1 MKQAWYNKKWAIIL
15 LHTAAWVT
23 LFSLPYL
30 LRPTYN
36 AADQPPKLPENET
49 AKFIIFRINDLMLI
63 GFFYLNVFVLFP
75 KLLYKKKYL
84 LYILSITFYFALLIL
99 QGWLLRISF
108 TQPDHAFTLQK
119 HIFFQFFIFI
129 FILACSVAYRTI
141 RDKIAADNL
150 AKEKENE
157 FLKTELSLLRS
168 QVSPHFMFNVLNNM
182 VALARKQ
189 SDQLEPSLIKL
200 SSLMRYML
208 YETDEEK
215 VSLEK
220 ETDYLQSYI
229 DLQQQ
234 RFGKKVAINTHF
246 SPADKTYFIEP
257 MLLIPFVEN
266 AFKHGTGMIEQAMIN
281 IELTA
286 VNNQLQFVVQN
297 KYNPD
302 SNEIKDKASGIGLT
316 NVGRRL
322 ELLYKDNHQLQID
335 KANDFFTVKLFI
347 NLAK

>member
-129 FILACSVAYRTI
+129 FILTRLTI
-141 RDKIAADNL
+141 
-150 AKEKENE
+150 
-157 FLKTELSLLRS
+157 
-168 QVSPHFMFNVLNNM
+168 
-182 VALARKQ
+182 
-189 SDQLEPSLIKL
+189 
-200 SSLMRYML
+200 
-208 YETDEEK
+208 
-215 VSLEK
+215 
-220 ETDYLQSYI
+220 
-229 DLQQQ
+229 
-234 RFGKKVAINTHF
+234 
-246 SPADKTYFIEP
+246 
-257 MLLIPFVEN
+257 
-266 AFKHGTGMIEQAMIN
+266 
-281 IELTA
+281 
-286 VNNQLQFVVQN
+286 
-297 KYNPD
+297 
-302 SNEIKDKASGIGLT
+302 
-316 NVGRRL
+316 
-322 ELLYKDNHQLQID
+322 
-335 KANDFFTVKLFI
+335 
-347 NLAK
+347 